1 MDNVK
6 GTSLQG
12 FGNVQMMYQQGG
24 TLVVWIEDVHVIAS
38 VLSDGSA
45 MRRVPLR

>member
-24 TLVVWIEDVHVIAS
+24 TLVVWIEDVHVTAS

-45 MRRVPLR
+45 MR